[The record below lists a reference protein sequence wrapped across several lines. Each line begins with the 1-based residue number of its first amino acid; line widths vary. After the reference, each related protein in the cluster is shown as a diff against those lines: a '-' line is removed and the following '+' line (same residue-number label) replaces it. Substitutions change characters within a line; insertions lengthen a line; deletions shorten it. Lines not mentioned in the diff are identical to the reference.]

1 MKKHKS
7 TQVLNT
13 NINASY
19 TIIWQKEQ
27 QKNTRYEMRNK
38 ALSRPEKEHRTNA
51 LRKTLHNIVIVF
63 FIIIVFVMAI
73 SLLMETEGLGDGFP
87 AKESSGQVTG
97 QVYIKP
103 YYMDSPDPSPQP
115 NKDQGCFI
123 WQEDSGTNSFWHLGI
138 VNEDEK
144 TELQIQ
150 GTIRAI
156 GEEPRFTTIRVEN
169 IENDTVK
176 LNNAEESELSLDL
189 VIKERDRY
197 DKILF
202 LYNGRSLEFNLT
214 INKEYNPDEFFIG
227 KERTN
232 AEKKRP
238 FSIDMKHRYIITKV
252 HTLAEETVGKDLSQ
266 PIEIEV
272 QDEMGN
278 TAPEGINVHCEVD
291 QASGNTLSL
300 DETIDST
307 GKAYIRFRLE
317 EKPGENRVS
326 LRIYD
331 NEDPWK
337 LTIEGLP
344 DEPDR
349 LMNRSPYLLHGILGK
364 TLAEPLSV
372 VLVDTYGNS
381 LPGEDILFQVVDN
394 GLLRMIATSGND
406 NTSDENWLTSITV
419 TTDEDGISSVRFIL
433 NQTERRNRVRASLA
447 GSPSESPFS
456 VIFTIKGSG
465 DLDND
470 SIPDDTDEDI
480 DGDDVPNAVDAFP
493 YNPEASIDEDRDGN
507 PEQWNPGYNP
517 TPTETNLSMDRDS
530 DGDGFSDDDE
540 VERGWDP
547 FEYSRYRGRPYIYDM
562 SLNPDPDVEGI
573 TEYERMRVTLI
584 IIDGGNISSIDIFYK
599 TFTTNYKGDNFSE
612 GSNYKKVFTLNMKV
626 PKNANRAIVD
636 EKGLQLTVIDGDVM
650 EDFLG
655 NYDPN
660 PLPNKHQSD
669 DTVTVG
675 RVMNWTYE
683 FDYYSTG
690 EKVDFYFVLSY
701 LGEDDTEY
709 QLRFPDEDDS
719 PNALSFR
726 VSSSANI
733 VNGTLEDFCYLFIPV
748 LIVGSIASRRL
759 KKKLATVRFRDIR
772 WHDVHVKEVFF
783 TVKKLFTDISEVKSV
798 LKKGTGK
805 LIRLV
810 YFLGVTGLLLLALEL
825 FLDPKNFL
833 LISAVYIG
841 FTLFI
846 AIATP
851 VLYVYFSRWKY
862 KSPTVGKLRL
872 VFLLVFPFAIGN
884 AISSQQYDL
893 AYTLVFVFLF
903 FIPLAMYA
911 NLIGSNWNFLLFN
924 SHREFRHGFDYLTNA
939 RVGIG
944 ERVAAFFFF
953 LSILFMP
960 IIAINNL
967 HGAYEGSYNDGGV
980 IGKYT
985 VEGIQQLGT
994 AAFIQIAARFVGII
1008 IVLNVVILG
1017 VAMVFRVVQ
1026 LQFYS
1031 SQKFSGRFGLG
1042 YTNYHNLKDDAKEQ
1056 RRLIAFCFFVFFGY
1070 SVLLLLLTIYSNFA
1084 YLLPV
1089 LPYLSRDILDLISYR
1104 LSLAHNIAFLLF
1116 WLFSVSKLKT
1126 VWRLKGYFDGFV
1138 IKVK

>member
-1 MKKHKS
+1 
-7 TQVLNT
+7 
-13 NINASY
+13 
-19 TIIWQKEQ
+19 
-27 QKNTRYEMRNK
+27 MRNK
-38 ALSRPEKEHRTNA
+38 ALSRQEKEHGTNA
-51 LRKTLHNIVIVF
+51 LRKTCSHIVIVF
-63 FIIIVFVMAI
+63 LAIILLVMMIAV
-73 SLLMETEGLGDGFP
+73 LVETRGPGGDFLIR
-87 AKESSGQVTG
+87 ESSGQ
-97 QVYIKP
+97 QVNEAYIKP
-103 YYMDSPDPSPQP
+103 YYMDAPDPIPQP
-115 NKDQGCFI
+115 DKDQGCFM
-123 WQEDSGTNSFWHLGI
+123 WQEDSGTSSFWHLGI
-138 VNEDEK
+138 VNNDTR
-144 TELQIQ
+144 TELRLQ
-150 GTIRAI
+150 GKIKVI
-156 GEEPRFTTIRVEN
+156 GENARFTTIRLVN
-169 IENDTVK
+169 IENDTDK
-176 LNNAEESELSLDL
+176 LNVDGSELSLDL

-202 LYNGRSLEFNLT
+202 LFDGGSLEFDLT
-214 INKEYNPDEFFIG
+214 INNEFNPDEFFIG
-227 KERTN
+227 KERAN
-232 AEKKRP
+232 PENKKP
-238 FSIDMKHRYIITKV
+238 FPIDMKHRYIITKV
-252 HTLAEETVGKDLSQ
+252 HTLAEEIVGRDLSG

-278 TAPEGINVHCEVD
+278 PGPEGINVHCEVD
-291 QASGNTLSL
+291 HASGNTLSL
-300 DETIDST
+300 DETIDSA

-317 EKPGENRVS
+317 EKPGENKVS

-344 DEPDR
+344 DEPDS
-349 LMNRSPYLLHGILGK
+349 LQNRSPDLLHGIVGK

-372 VLVDTYGNS
+372 VLVDKYENP

-419 TTDEDGISSVRFIL
+419 TTDEDGISRVRFML
-433 NQTERRNRVRASLA
+433 DQTERRNRVRASLA
-447 GSPSESPFS
+447 GSRSEDPFS
-456 VIFTIKGSG
+456 VFFTIKGSG

-470 SIPDDTDEDI
+470 SIPDATDKDI
-480 DGDDVPNAVDAFP
+480 DGDGVPNAVDAFP
-493 YNPEASIDEDRDGN
+493 YNPEASVDEDGDKN

-517 TPTETNLSMDRDS
+517 APTETNLSLDRDS

-540 VERGWDP
+540 VARGWNP

-562 SLNPDPDVEGI
+562 SLNPDPDTEGI

-584 IIDGGNISSIDIFYK
+584 IIDGGNLSSIDIFYK
-599 TFTTNYKGDNFSE
+599 TFTTNYKGDNFSD

-626 PKNANRAIVD
+626 PKNANRAITVD
-636 EKGLQLTVIDGDVM
+636 EENGEKLQLTVIDGDAM

-669 DTVTVG
+669 DAVTVG
-675 RVMNWTYE
+675 RGLNWTYE
-683 FDYYSTG
+683 FDYFSTG
-690 EKVDFYFVLSY
+690 EKIDFYFVLTY
-701 LGEDDTEY
+701 LGEDNTTH
-709 QLRFPDEDDS
+709 QLRFPAEDDS

-748 LIVGSIASRRL
+748 LIIGSIASRRL

-783 TVKKLFTDISEVKSV
+783 TVKKLFTDVSEVRAV
-798 LKKGTGK
+798 LKRGTGK

-833 LISAVYIG
+833 LIAAVYIG

-872 VFLLVFPFAIGN
+872 IFLLVFPFIIGN
-884 AISSQQYDL
+884 AISSQQYEL
-893 AYTLVFVFLF
+893 AYTLVFFFLF

-924 SHREFRHGFDYLTNA
+924 SHREFKHGFDYLTNA

-944 ERVAAFFFF
+944 ERVTAFFFF

-967 HGAYEGSYNDGGV
+967 HGAYIGSYNDGGV
-980 IGKYT
+980 IGTYT
-985 VEGIQQLGT
+985 VEGIKQLGT
-994 AAFIQIAARFVGII
+994 AAFIQIAARFVGIL

-1104 LSLAHNIAFLLF
+1104 LSLTHNIAFLIF

-1126 VWRLKGYFDGFV
+1126 VWKLKGYFDGFV